1 MLRMRSPKV
10 RSNTFNFYIVFCLGP
25 DTLYFPLMFI
35 INLFFL
41 LDAMRVLATEDEY
54 ISIYTSQMAKVCM
67 QLYAWSYGTGWS
79 ISGYP
84 RFCGCRSPYSFKSTN
99 FSWQTSGQSDTNP
112 RHGTSDNWFDSLR
125 SFRDHR
131 NFGHVSVAMG
141 GWCIVMG
148 CELEY
153 VQHCVLVIS
162 LFNTVHTNTDHN
174 RYVRYRSLTMFFV
187 RLLASAYLMAIGS
200 GMRLGLLCFTSIY
213 ENKAA
218 RYSFNLCF
226 LIGFVQVCLVLT
238 KKDIRD
244 AFVYMWCSRKRDS
257 GNVSSKTTGGYDP
270 ENDSYDVES
279 PLSKMQYPRN

>member
-1 MLRMRSPKV
+1 
-10 RSNTFNFYIVFCLGP
+10 
-25 DTLYFPLMFI
+25 
-35 INLFFL
+35 
-41 LDAMRVLATEDEY
+41 
-54 ISIYTSQMAKVCM
+54 
-67 QLYAWSYGTGWS
+67 
-79 ISGYP
+79 
-84 RFCGCRSPYSFKSTN
+84 
-99 FSWQTSGQSDTNP
+99 
-112 RHGTSDNWFDSLR
+112 
-125 SFRDHR
+125 
-131 NFGHVSVAMG
+131 
-141 GWCIVMG
+141 MG

-226 LIGFVQVCLVLT
+226 LIGFVQVFLVLT

-244 AFVYMWCSRKRDS
+244 AFVYSLYVVLPK
-257 GNVSSKTTGGYDP
+257 
-270 ENDSYDVES
+270 YDVVS